1 VTGFGDFLNRF
12 INLYTIYNN
21 NVQVLNNIN
30 TATQTNI
37 QTFIRSDLAAIIP
50 ASAVN
55 RQRYT
60 DPIVYSILWKTA
72 LPPQYK
78 LAEDNWGLGWN
89 LGFDKADTPYLTT
102 QTGQSFFKILD
113 DFINLRMSPEF
124 NMNMMDTGAKENL
137 QISTDTTGSIK
148 AYYGKLL
155 LAGFGS
161 YAQTLISNPITF
173 QIPIPKIDKL
183 TFTWVDNLGQV
194 INNNDCEWNVVIQLV
209 EQMDTVTA
217 AAPPVVVP

>member
-1 VTGFGDFLNRF
+1 
-12 INLYTIYNN
+12 
-21 NVQVLNNIN
+21 
-30 TATQTNI
+30 
-37 QTFIRSDLAAIIP
+37 
-50 ASAVN
+50 
-55 RQRYT
+55 
-60 DPIVYSILWKTA
+60 
-72 LPPQYK
+72 
-78 LAEDNWGLGWN
+78 
-89 LGFDKADTPYLTT
+89 
-102 QTGQSFFKILD
+102 
-113 DFINLRMSPEF
+113 
-124 NMNMMDTGAKENL
+124 MMDTGAKENL

-217 AAPPVVVP
+217 AAPTFVFP